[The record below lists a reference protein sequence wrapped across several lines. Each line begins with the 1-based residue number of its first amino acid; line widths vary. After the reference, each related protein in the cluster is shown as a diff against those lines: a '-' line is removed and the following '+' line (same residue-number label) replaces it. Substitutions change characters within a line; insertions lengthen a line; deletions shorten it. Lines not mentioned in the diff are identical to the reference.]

1 LSLHLFQTTS
11 FLGQEKTK
19 KTYSK
24 PYSKKVNQFQ
34 DKTGH
39 PNSQKVMTRLAL
51 ILLTLLTLTSCTI
64 NDQTSEDF
72 QARDT
77 VKTDTK
83 KRNIATSN
91 RDASFKL
98 DFFAAVPDTIDGCG
112 EYFTYDT
119 SKFEKNKYIFVSN
132 LTEFAVIKI
141 NGKDFYLNRDTTE
154 SKEINDK
161 SYIAV
166 YKGQG
171 YKAILKIKQTKTYDE
186 GGFYSGTLQLI
197 GGKINATFKV
207 RGEAGC

>member
-1 LSLHLFQTTS
+1 
-11 FLGQEKTK
+11 
-19 KTYSK
+19 
-24 PYSKKVNQFQ
+24 
-34 DKTGH
+34 
-39 PNSQKVMTRLAL
+39 MTRLAF
-51 ILLTLLTLTSCTI
+51 ILLTLLTWTSCTS
-64 NDQTSEDF
+64 NDRKSENF
-72 QARDT
+72 QAGDT

-83 KRNIATSN
+83 KQNIAASN
-91 RDASFKL
+91 RDTTFKL

-119 SKFEKNKYIFVSN
+119 SKFAKDKYIFLSN

-154 SKEINDK
+154 SKEISDK

-186 GGFYSGTLQLI
+186 GGFYSGTLQVI
-197 GGKINATFKV
+197 GDKINATFKV
-207 RGEAGC
+207 HGEAGC